1 MESTFQVLLN
11 LPDVRVLSVSKTD
24 RGEWIIRLESTLS
37 SAVCKRCGREIV
49 DLHGL
54 GEPIRLRHLP
64 VFDQPVFLEL
74 RPKRYRCRSCEMGK
88 PTTTTQ
94 RCAWYDERS
103 PNTRA
108 YEQMALRVLINS
120 TLVDTARKLSVSE
133 ETIEGI
139 LDRYVDTRVDWD
151 QYAYLGLIG
160 IDEVALKKGHRDY
173 AAIITMPL
181 EGGGV
186 SVLGV
191 LADRKKETLKA
202 FLGAI
207 PARLRRT
214 ISRACTDM
222 HEGYVR
228 AIEEELP
235 RAKVIVDRFHVAR
248 AYRDCADEVRKQE
261 MRRLKQQVSKQEYAE
276 ELSGVM
282 WPFRKD
288 PKDLEPEERELLDR
302 VFARAPALGRAY
314 DLREELT
321 AIFEREPTKAG
332 AKCAIRAWCKRV
344 RESEL
349 TCFDTFL
356 KTVERW
362 LEEITNYFD
371 NRETSG
377 FVEGF
382 NNRVKVLKRRC
393 YGIFD
398 VGRIFQRLHLDLE
411 GYRLFGPT

>member
-24 RGEWIIRLESTLS
+24 RDEWIIRLESTLS
-37 SAVCKRCGREIV
+37 SAVCKRCGREIE

-64 VFDQPVFLEL
+64 IFEQSVFLEL
-74 RPKRYRCRSCEMGK
+74 RPKRYRCRYCERR
-88 PTTTTQ
+88 PTTTQ
-94 RCAWYDERS
+94 RCGWYDERS

-108 YEQMALRVLINS
+108 YEQMALRLLVNS
-120 TLVDTARKLSVSE
+120 TLADTARKLSVSE

-139 LDRYVDTRVDWD
+139 LDRYIETKVNWD
-151 QYAYLGLIG
+151 QYSYLGLIG

-173 AAIITMPL
+173 VAIITMPL

-214 ISRACTDM
+214 IRGVCTDM

-228 AIEEELP
+228 AYFEEELP

-248 AYRDCADEVRKQE
+248 AYRDCADEVRK
-261 MRRLKQQVSKQEYAE
+261 S
-276 ELSGVM
+276 
-282 WPFRKD
+282 
-288 PKDLEPEERELLDR
+288 
-302 VFARAPALGRAY
+302 
-314 DLREELT
+314 
-321 AIFEREPTKAG
+321 
-332 AKCAIRAWCKRV
+332 
-344 RESEL
+344 
-349 TCFDTFL
+349 
-356 KTVERW
+356 
-362 LEEITNYFD
+362 
-371 NRETSG
+371 
-377 FVEGF
+377 
-382 NNRVKVLKRRC
+382 RRC
-393 YGIFD
+393 GA
-398 VGRIFQRLHLDLE
+398 
-411 GYRLFGPT
+411 

>member
-1 MESTFQVLLN
+1 MESTFQVLLD

-24 RGEWIIRLESTLS
+24 RGEWIIHVESTLP
-37 SAVCKRCGREIV
+37 SAVCKHCGREIG

-74 RPKRYRCRSCEMGK
+74 RPKRYRCRSCQMGR

-108 YEQMALRVLINS
+108 YEQMALRLLVNS
-120 TLVDTARKLSVSE
+120 TMADTARKLSVSE

-139 LDRYVDTRVDWD
+139 LDRYIETKVNWD
-151 QYAYLGLIG
+151 QYAHLGLIG

-173 AAIITMPL
+173 VAIITMPL

-191 LADRKKETLKA
+191 LEDRKKETLKA
-202 FLGAI
+202 FLEAI

-214 ISRACTDM
+214 ISRVCTDM
-222 HEGYVR
+222 HEGFVR

-248 AYRDCADEVRKQE
+248 SYRDCAEEARKQE
-261 MRRLKQQVSKQEYAE
+261 MRRLKKEVSEQEYAE
-276 ELSGVM
+276 EFSGVM
-282 WPFRKD
+282 WPFRKN

-302 VFARAPALGRAY
+302 VFARAPELGRAY
-314 DLREELT
+314 ELREELT
-321 AIFEREPTKAG
+321 AIFERELTKAEG
-332 AKCAIRAWCKRV
+332 KCAIQAWCKRV

-349 TCFDTFL
+349 RCFEPFL
-356 KTVERW
+356 RTVGRW

-371 NRETSG
+371 DRQTSG

-411 GYRLFGPT
+411 GYRLFSLT

>member
-1 MESTFQVLLN
+1 
-11 LPDVRVLSVSKTD
+11 
-24 RGEWIIRLESTLS
+24 
-37 SAVCKRCGREIV
+37 
-49 DLHGL
+49 LHAL
-54 GEPIRLRHLP
+54 GQPIRLRHLP

-74 RPKRYRCRSCEMGK
+74 RPKRYRCPSCEGR
-88 PTTTTQ
+88 PTTTQ

-108 YEQMALRVLINS
+108 YEQMALRVLVNS
-120 TLVDTARKLSVSE
+120 TLADTARKLSVSE

-139 LDRYVDTRVDWD
+139 LDRYIDTRVNWE

-173 AAIITMPL
+173 VAIITMPL
-181 EGGGV
+181 EGGGI
-186 SVLGV
+186 SILGV
-191 LADRKKETLKA
+191 LADRKKETVKA
-202 FLGAI
+202 FLRAI

-214 ISRACTDM
+214 ISRVCTDM

-228 AIEEELP
+228 AIEEEVP

-248 AYRDCADEVRKQE
+248 AYRDCAEEVRKQE
-261 MRRLKQQVSKQEYAE
+261 MRRLKKQVSKQEYAE

-282 WPFRKD
+282 WPFRKN
-288 PKDLEPEERELLDR
+288 PKDLEPKERELLDR
-302 VFARAPALGRAY
+302 VFARAPALARAY

-321 AIFEREPTKAG
+321 AIFEQELTKAG
-332 AKCAIRAWCKRV
+332 GKLAIEAWCKRV
-344 RESEL
+344 RESGL
-349 TCFDTFL
+349 SCFDTFL
-356 KTVERW
+356 STVERW

-371 NRETSG
+371 DRKSSG

-398 VGRIFQRLHLDLE
+398 VGRIFQRLYLDLE
-411 GYRLFGPT
+411 GYRLFGTT